1 MRRNPAEKQKE
12 GEKDR
17 REENVATEYAG
28 AHFCGKLG
36 KGGALVSAKAF
47 CCKQTH
53 QFLAAA
59 IST

>member
-36 KGGALVSAKAF
+36 KGGA
-47 CCKQTH
+47 
-53 QFLAAA
+53 
-59 IST
+59 